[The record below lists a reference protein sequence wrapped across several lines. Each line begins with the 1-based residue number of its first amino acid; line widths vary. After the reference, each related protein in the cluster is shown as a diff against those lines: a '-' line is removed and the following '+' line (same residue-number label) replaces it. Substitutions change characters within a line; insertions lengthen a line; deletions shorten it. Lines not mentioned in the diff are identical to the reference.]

1 MSANLFTP
9 LQIRKVS
16 FRNRIVVSPM
26 CQYSSENGFAEDWH
40 LVHYGSRA
48 IGGAGAVIMEASAVS
63 PEGRISP
70 NDLGIYLDEHV
81 EPLRRITRFVEN
93 HGAVAGIQIA
103 HAGRKASCQRP
114 WDGDGTADETHGGW
128 RPVVAPSPIPFNT
141 GYPVPEELDA
151 NDIQRIISSFGQ
163 AAKRAKEAGFK
174 LVEIHAAH
182 GYLLHEFLSPL
193 SNKRTDEYGGS
204 FENRTRIVR
213 EVISSVRNNW
223 DDEYPLFIR
232 LSVTDWM
239 DGGWDLEQSKELARM
254 AKSLGVDLID
264 CSSGALVPNAVIPA
278 GTGFQTV
285 FAHEIRYDCCM
296 KTGAVGFITSAEQAD
311 HIIRTEQADVV
322 LLARQMLRDPYWPQK
337 AARKLRQ
344 TIPTPVQYSRAW

>member
-1 MSANLFTP
+1 
-9 LQIRKVS
+9 
-16 FRNRIVVSPM
+16 M
-26 CQYSSENGFAEDWH
+26 CQYSSENGFAQDWH

-81 EPLRRITRFVEN
+81 EPLRRITRFMES
-93 HGAVAGIQIA
+93 HGAVPGIQIA
-103 HAGRKASCQRP
+103 HAGRKASCHRP
-114 WDGDGTADETHGGW
+114 WDGDGPVDESHGGW
-128 RPVVAPSPIPFNT
+128 RPVVAPSPIPFDT

-151 NDIQRIISSFGQ
+151 NGIQRIIAAFGQ
-163 AAKRAKEAGFK
+163 AAKRAREAGFK

-213 EVISSVRNNW
+213 EVISAVRDKW
-223 DDEYPLFIR
+223 SDEYPLFIR

-239 DGGWDLEQSKELARM
+239 DDGWDLEQSKELARM

-278 GTGFQTV
+278 GAGFQTV
-285 FAHEIRYDCCM
+285 FAQKIRSECDM
-296 KTGAVGFITSAEQAD
+296 KTGAVGYITSAEQAD

-337 AARKLRQ
+337 AAHKLRQ
-344 TIPTPVQYSRAW
+344 RIPTPVQYSRAW